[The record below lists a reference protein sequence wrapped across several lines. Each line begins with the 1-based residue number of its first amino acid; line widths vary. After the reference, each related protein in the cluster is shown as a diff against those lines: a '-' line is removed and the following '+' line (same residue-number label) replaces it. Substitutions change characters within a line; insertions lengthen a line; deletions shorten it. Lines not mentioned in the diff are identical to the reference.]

1 MWVFKVCQDKGTVN
15 ELECAVDKVAS
26 KMMETFE
33 RAGFRWVDTV
43 TGETEYTY
51 TMERRHV

>member
-26 KMMETFE
+26 RMMETFE

-51 TMERRHV
+51 TMERRHI